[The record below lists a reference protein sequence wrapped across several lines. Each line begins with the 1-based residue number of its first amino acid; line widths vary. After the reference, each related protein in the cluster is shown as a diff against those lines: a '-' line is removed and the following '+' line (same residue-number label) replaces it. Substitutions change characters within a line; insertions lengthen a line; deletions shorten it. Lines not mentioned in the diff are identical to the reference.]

1 MKKSSVMET
10 PPSRFKK
17 GGPPVKGPGIKRDGE
32 NPSMPRESTAE
43 GALKALKT
51 IINSP
56 HMDKIMA
63 GQGYHT
69 R

>member
-1 MKKSSVMET
+1 MKKSSVIEI
-10 PPSRFKK
+10 PPSPFKK
-17 GGPPVKGPGIKRDGE
+17 GGPPVMGPGIKRDGE
-32 NPSMPRESTAE
+32 NPYGPRESTAD

-63 GQGYHT
+63 ERGYHKK
-69 R
+69 